1 MSSTQKKD
9 YAAPMDQM
17 GVGTTH
23 AGFVV
28 IDVIALPELSGVAY
42 VMRHEQSGA
51 RTLWIACDDE
61 NKVFSIAF
69 KTPPANDK
77 GVFHI
82 IEHSVLCGSERF
94 PVKEPFVNLL
104 KTSMQTF
111 LNAMTFGDKTMYPV
125 ASTNVAD
132 LENLMDV
139 YLDAVLHPNIY
150 TRPRIFEQEGWHY
163 ELGEDGRLAY
173 NGVVFNEMK
182 GATSDPDDV
191 LGLAMD
197 RALFPNTA
205 YRFESGGDP
214 RAIPTLSY
222 EEFLDSHARHYDLS
236 NSYVILYGDLDVER
250 ELAFVGERL
259 AAATARGAGAPN
271 PLELQTPVAPQPASV
286 EMDTAP
292 ENASVALGY
301 VIGTAADRE
310 RVLACDVLF
319 DALAG
324 SNEAPLKRAL
334 LDAGLA
340 DDVVVSLLDGELQ
353 PRVVIQLK
361 GAKKG
366 VASRFEEL
374 VQTTCAKLADEGIG
388 HDQLA
393 ASLAQAEF
401 NLREQDFGPYPTGI
415 AVAIQVMSSWLYD
428 DARPVDYLRYE
439 DELAHM
445 KAGLDDGYFEGL
457 LREVVCQSEH
467 RARVELVPVEEGAAA
482 QEAAELAERAATL
495 SDEDR
500 ARINE
505 EVAALRTEQEAP
517 DDPADVAKLPR
528 LALADIDD
536 AREDPAGVEV
546 AAPLPCVWHDL
557 DTRHIDYVYH
567 YFDLRGLA
575 FEDIPY
581 VGVLCDLLGKLGT
594 SERDAASLDTLIELN
609 LGSLSFFA
617 DVYAYDDSLLECAPY
632 LVVSASALSEK
643 VERLAQIPCE
653 VWGKT
658 DFADTDRI
666 LAILQQRRIVLEQQF
681 VNAGHAAAMARLGTQ
696 YSVAAVMSG
705 WVSGVD
711 YYRFLKELLADWDA
725 RKDEVSHRLAQV
737 ADRVFVANNVLV
749 SFVGS
754 AQDRDAYWAAGG
766 ELGLPHAG
774 ESVRK
779 LEIPTPTPANEA
791 FVIPSN
797 VCYVGAGTG
806 KSRHD
811 VDNLGLWS
819 VCQRV
824 LSYDYLWN
832 EVRVKG
838 GAYGT
843 GFRHTQTGL
852 QQFWSYRDPGIDA
865 TLARYDA
872 TSDWLASWEPTD
884 DEFVGY
890 VVSAVASHDSPA
902 KPRQI
907 ARRQD
912 TLRLA
917 GKPADW
923 RAKVRAQLLAATP
936 EALRDLAWPLRDIA
950 TSRSVC
956 VFAPA
961 AAIEASG
968 VTFDTVVDLMGA
980 SQN

>member
-1 MSSTQKKD
+1 MSNARKTD
-9 YAAPMDQM
+9 YATPMAHMAP
-17 GVGTTH
+17 GTTH

-28 IDVIALPELSGVAY
+28 TNAIPLPELSGVAY
-42 VMRHEQSGA
+42 VMRHEQTGA
-51 RTLWIACDDE
+51 RTLWVACDDE

-69 KTPPANDK
+69 KTPPANDT

-82 IEHSVLCGSERF
+82 IEHSVLCGSECF

-111 LNAMTFGDKTMYPV
+111 LNALTFADKTMYPV
-125 ASTNVAD
+125 ASTNTAD

-150 TRPRIFEQEGWHY
+150 TRPRIFEQEGWHL
-163 ELGEDGRLAY
+163 ELGEDGSLAY

-197 RALFPNTA
+197 RALFPQTA

-214 RAIPTLSY
+214 RAIPQLTY
-222 EEFLDSHARHYDLS
+222 EEFVNAHARHYDLS
-236 NSYVILYGDLDVER
+236 NSYVILYGDMDVER
-250 ELAFVGERL
+250 ELAFVGKRL
-259 AAATARGAGAPN
+259 CAATVRDAGSPN
-271 PLELQTPVAPQPASV
+271 PLELQAPVTPPPSRV
-286 EMDTAP
+286 EMATAP

-301 VIGTAADRE
+301 VLGTASDRE

-353 PRVVIQLK
+353 PRVMIQLK
-361 GAKKG
+361 GAKPG
-366 VASRFEEL
+366 VADEFCEL
-374 VQTTCAKLADEGIG
+374 VQTTCARLVEKGIG
-388 HDQLA
+388 HDLLA

-401 NLREQDFGPYPTGI
+401 NLREQDFGSYPTGI

-428 DARPVDYLRYE
+428 DERPVDYLRYE

-445 KAGLDDGYFEGL
+445 KAGLDDGYFERL

-467 RARVELVPVEEGAAA
+467 CAQVELVPVVDGAAA
-482 QEAAELAERAATL
+482 QEAAELAERAAKM
-495 SDEDR
+495 SEEDR
-500 ARINE
+500 RRIVE
-505 EVAALRTEQEAP
+505 EVSALRAEQEAP
-517 DDPADVAKLPR
+517 DDPAEVAKLPR
-528 LALADIDD
+528 LALSDIDE
-536 AREDPAGVEV
+536 AREDPAGVCVE
-546 AAPLPCVWHDL
+546 APLPCMWYDL

-567 YFDLRGLA
+567 YFDLRGLS

-594 SERDAASLDTLIELN
+594 SEHDAASLDTLIELN
-609 LGSLSFFA
+609 LGSLNFFVEA
-617 DVYAYDDSLLECAPY
+617 YAYDDNLLECAPF
-632 LVVSASALSEK
+632 LIVGASALSEK
-643 VERLAQIPCE
+643 VDRLAQIPCE

-658 DFADTDRI
+658 SFADTDRI

-681 VNAGHAAAMARLGTQ
+681 VNAGHAAAMARLGTH
-696 YSVAAVMSG
+696 YSVTAKLVG
-705 WVSGVD
+705 WVSGID
-711 YYRFLKELLADWDA
+711 YYGFLKGLLADWDA
-725 RKDEVSHRLAQV
+725 NKDELPMRLAQV
-737 ADRVFVANNVLV
+737 ASCVFGANNAAVT
-749 SFVGS
+749 FVGS
-754 AQDRDAYWAAGG
+754 AQDLDRFWEVGGNLGLSHAQAAGH
-766 ELGLPHAG
+766 ELQ
-774 ESVRK
+774 
-779 LEIPTPTPANEA
+779 IPEPVPANEA

-806 KSRHD
+806 RSAHN
-811 VDNLGLWS
+811 VDDCGLWQ
-819 VCQRV
+819 VCQRI

-838 GAYGT
+838 GAYGS
-843 GFRHTQTGL
+843 GFRHLQTGQ

-872 TSDWLASWEPTD
+872 ASAWLESWEPTD
-884 DEFVGY
+884 DELVGY

-912 TLRLA
+912 ALRLA

-923 RAKVRAQLLAATP
+923 RARVRAQLLAATP
-936 EALRDLAWPLRDIA
+936 DALRDLARPLADVA
-950 TSRSVC
+950 TQRTVC
-956 VFAPA
+956 VFGPA
-961 AAIEASG
+961 EAIEASG
-968 VTFDTVVDLMGA
+968 VAFDTVVDLMGA
-980 SQN
+980 

>member
-1 MSSTQKKD
+1 MSSESTSS
-9 YAAPMDQM
+9 YAVAKPELA
-17 GVGTTH
+17 VGTSH

-28 IDVIALPELSGVAY
+28 TDVLALPEFSGFAY
-42 VMRHEQSGA
+42 VLRHEQTGA
-51 RTLWIACDDE
+51 RALWVACDDE
-61 NKVFSIAF
+61 NKAFSIAF
-69 KTPPANDK
+69 KTPPADDT

-125 ASTNVAD
+125 ASTNTVD

-163 ELGEDGRLAY
+163 ELTDDGQLVY

-191 LGLAMD
+191 LGLGLD
-197 RALFPNTA
+197 RALFPDTA
-205 YRFESGGDP
+205 YGFESGGDP

-222 EEFLDSHARHYDLS
+222 ERFIDAHARHYDLS
-236 NSYVILYGDLDVER
+236 NSYIVLYGSMDVER
-250 ELAFVGERL
+250 ELAFVDERL
-259 AAATARGAGAPN
+259 SAAAVRGAGAPN
-271 PLELQTPVAPQPASV
+271 PLELQAPVAPQPTRV
-286 EMDTAP
+286 EMATAP

-334 LDAGLA
+334 LDADLA
-340 DDVVVSLLDGELQ
+340 DDVVVSMMDGELQ

-361 GAKKG
+361 GAKEG

-374 VQTTCAKLADEGIG
+374 VQTTCSKLADEGIG

-401 NLREQDFGPYPTGI
+401 NLREQDFGSYPTGV
-415 AVAIQVMSSWLYD
+415 AVAVLVMSGWLYD
-428 DARPVDYLRYE
+428 DERPIDYLRYE
-439 DELAHM
+439 DALAHM
-445 KAGLDDGYFEGL
+445 KARLDDGYFEEL
-457 LREVVCQSEH
+457 LREVVCQSVH
-467 RARVELVPVEEGAAA
+467 HARVELVPVEEGAAA
-482 QEAAELAERAATL
+482 QEAAELAARAATL

-500 ARINE
+500 TRINE
-505 EVAALRTEQEAP
+505 EVATLRAEQEAP
-517 DDPADVAKLPR
+517 DDPTDVAKLPR
-528 LALADIDD
+528 LALTDIDD

-546 AAPLPCVWHDL
+546 EAPLPCVWYNL
-557 DTRHIDYVYH
+557 DTRHIDYVYQ

-575 FEDIPY
+575 FEDVPY

-617 DVYAYDDSLLECAPY
+617 DVYAYDDNLLECAPY
-632 LVVSASALSEK
+632 LVVGASALSEK

-666 LAILQQRRIVLEQQF
+666 LAILQQKRIVLEQQF
-681 VNAGHAAAMARLGTQ
+681 VNAGHAAALARLGTQ
-696 YSVAAVMSG
+696 YSVAAVLSG

-711 YYRFLKELLADWDA
+711 YYRFLKELLANWDA
-725 RKDEVSHRLAQV
+725 RKDEVSRRLAQV
-737 ADRVFVANNVLV
+737 AARVFTANNVAV

-754 AQDRDAYWAAGG
+754 ARDLDAYWAAGG
-766 ELGLPHAG
+766 ELGLPHVG
-774 ESVRK
+774 ESACK
-779 LEIPTPTPANEA
+779 LEIPAPAPANEA

-797 VCYVGAGTG
+797 VCFVGAGTG
-806 KSRHD
+806 KSCRD
-811 VDNLGLWS
+811 VDNFGLWS
-819 VCQRV
+819 VCQRL

-865 TLARYDA
+865 TLGRYDA
-872 TSDWLASWEPTD
+872 ASDWLASWKPTD
-884 DEFVGY
+884 EEYVGY

-917 GKPADW
+917 GKPEDW

-936 EALRDLAWPLRDIA
+936 EAIRDLARPLRDMA

-961 AAIEASG
+961 EAIAASG
-968 VTFDTVVDLMGA
+968 VAFDSVVELMG
-980 SQN
+980 